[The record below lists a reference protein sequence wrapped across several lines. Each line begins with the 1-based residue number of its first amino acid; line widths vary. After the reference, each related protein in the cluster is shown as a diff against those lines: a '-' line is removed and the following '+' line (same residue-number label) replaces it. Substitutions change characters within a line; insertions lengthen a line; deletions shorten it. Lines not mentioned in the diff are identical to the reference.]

1 MPPLPCPLLSP
12 PHLSQPLQPQPGP
25 SLRPH
30 SPTGHPLR
38 PHSCHNPRCLRHQ
51 PSSRPC
57 RLGAQDKGPLCQGLH
72 RRAGAWASWALA
84 SSFRRGR
91 CSAHGWPAPSPLP
104 SWALRLGLSLAPAH
118 SPHTATLAALCVTD
132 RCRWACSPSFPRPGC
147 VLSPWAGA
155 SSRFPGLASTCSKR
169 LLPLFCCPET
179 LARTPVWERMG
190 QRP

>member
-1 MPPLPCPLLSP
+1 MSSAQPTSSVAAPAASAWPIPLSPQPHGPPSQAALLPQPKMPPASALLPATPA
-12 PHLSQPLQPQPGP
+12 
-25 SLRPH
+25 
-30 SPTGHPLR
+30 
-38 PHSCHNPRCLRHQ
+38 
-51 PSSRPC
+51 
-57 RLGAQDKGPLCQGLH
+57 GAQDEGPLCQGLH

-91 CSAHGWPAPSPLP
+91 CSARGRPAPSPLP

-155 SSRFPGLASTCSKR
+155 SSRLPGLASTCSKR

-179 LARTPVWERMG
+179 LARTPIWERMG